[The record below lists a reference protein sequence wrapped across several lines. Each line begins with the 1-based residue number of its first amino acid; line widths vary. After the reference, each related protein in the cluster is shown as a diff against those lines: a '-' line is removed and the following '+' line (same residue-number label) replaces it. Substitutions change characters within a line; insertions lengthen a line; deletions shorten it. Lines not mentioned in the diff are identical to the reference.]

1 MILRQM
7 LQKMMMSG
15 SSIQSNWILKLALN
29 GGWLDDK
36 EDNNSNVNVI
46 EKADLSSTIET
57 DNEDD
62 DQQNSSNIFIKYH
75 VFNNNLLIII
85 KNLIVRRDDLKQ
97 MTQQPREM
105 TPDR

>member
-1 MILRQM
+1 
-7 LQKMMMSG
+7 MSG

-62 DQQNSSNIFIKYH
+62 DQ
-75 VFNNNLLIII
+75 
-85 KNLIVRRDDLKQ
+85 
-97 MTQQPREM
+97 
-105 TPDR
+105 